1 MSNEVRELRE
11 EIEDLTT
18 HLADVLEAALHF
30 AGVKEESLEQAV
42 EAYIEVLDVVFE
54 DDDGEMGY
62 LEIVKAIEFMKLKKP
77 LLFVQVV

>member
-30 AGVKEESLEQAV
+30 AGVKEESLEEAV

-77 LLFVQVV
+77 LLFV